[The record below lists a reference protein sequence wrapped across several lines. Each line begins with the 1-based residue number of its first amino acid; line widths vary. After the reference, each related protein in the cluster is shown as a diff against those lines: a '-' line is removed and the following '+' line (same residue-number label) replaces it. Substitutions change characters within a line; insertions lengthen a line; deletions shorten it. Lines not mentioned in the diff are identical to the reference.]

1 MTKLTLECVAWR
13 PLRRNTLAGFA
24 QIRIVD
30 MRLTI
35 LDVAVHNKG
44 ESHWAALPSKPQV
57 RDGTLVRDDTAK
69 AVYLPLFEFDTAE
82 VRAAFSRAAV
92 AAVLELHPDA
102 LAEPVTA

>member
-35 LDVAVHNKG
+35 LDVALHNKG
-44 ESHWAALPSKPQV
+44 ESHWAALPGKPQV
-57 RDGTLVRDDTAK
+57 RDGMLVRDDAGK
-69 AVYLPLFEFDTAE
+69 IQYVPLFEFDTAE
-82 VRAAFSRAAV
+82 VRTAFARAAV

-102 LAEPVTA
+102 FAEPVTA